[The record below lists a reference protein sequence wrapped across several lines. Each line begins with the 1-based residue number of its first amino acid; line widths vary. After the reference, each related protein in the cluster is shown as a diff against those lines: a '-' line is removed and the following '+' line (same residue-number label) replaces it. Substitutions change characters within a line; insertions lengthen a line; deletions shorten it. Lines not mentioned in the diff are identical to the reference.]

1 MGSEMVYK
9 RQTVSFPPEKY
20 ATDLALALDC
30 ARHEAARREAPLAL
44 TLTCAS
50 GGRPD
55 HALAVVGQLAG
66 ARCASARLVEDGFE
80 MRIVSAEGESR
91 WELGPGA
98 LGRTFSAI
106 AVAPGTRV
114 DEKGMRWELADKPM
128 ELLGDLGVS
137 NVVTAPDASVTCRAG
152 AVAAFLL
159 DA

>member
-1 MGSEMVYK
+1 
-9 RQTVSFPPEKY
+9 
-20 ATDLALALDC
+20 
-30 ARHEAARREAPLAL
+30 
-44 TLTCAS
+44 
-50 GGRPD
+50 
-55 HALAVVGQLAG
+55 
-66 ARCASARLVEDGFE
+66 
-80 MRIVSAEGESR
+80 MRIVSAEGESS

-114 DEKGMRWELADKPM
+114 DERGMRWELTDKPM

-137 NVVTAPDASVTCRAG
+137 NVVTEPDACVTCRAG